1 MRRWGDDD
9 DRDTTLP
16 TLSAFVRDLVV
27 HESIGAPGIGAMEVE
42 RLEVDLP
49 MEVDVTALGD
59 KVARIGIGP
68 PTQWVETTV
77 MPVFHRIRLVV
88 ETIET

>member
-1 MRRWGDDD
+1 MRRWNDDG

-16 TLSAFVRDLVV
+16 TLSEFVRDLVV
-27 HESIGAPGIGAMEVE
+27 HESVGSPGMGAMEVE
-42 RLEVDLP
+42 RLEFDLP
-49 MEVDVTALGD
+49 MEMDVTALGD
-59 KVARIGIGP
+59 TVGRVGIGP

-77 MPVFHRIRLVV
+77 MPVFHRIRLTV